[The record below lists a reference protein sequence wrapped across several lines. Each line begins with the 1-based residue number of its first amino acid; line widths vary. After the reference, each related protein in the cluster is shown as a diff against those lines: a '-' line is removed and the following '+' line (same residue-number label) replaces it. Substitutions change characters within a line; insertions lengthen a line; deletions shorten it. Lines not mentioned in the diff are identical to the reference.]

1 MGVKKYKLYKDG
13 KHLVIGAIA
22 VVGVMATTGISHVS
36 ADTVTPSDTA
46 QAVKT
51 TDTSQSNKQVTLQP
65 AQSKDTSPV
74 VKSDVPTSV
83 PTNVTQD
90 EAKKTV
96 DTAQDTVKGNVDTVQ
111 KAGVDVTKGGTQDVT
126 INKDNAS
133 SKANDIL
140 SDLNKQ
146 DQAVKEATAKQEAN
160 KQAKQTADKQHDEAV
175 KQGQADLN
183 KATNDLD
190 KQVDDTKKAGIE
202 VSVKV
207 SKLSPKYQSLKGL
220 TGQEMLTA
228 MAKNIALYQQAV
240 ASGVQSENADKATL
254 EALVNEYQQK
264 QADFAKAQ
272 TDRNQANEKGKQ
284 DLDNAN
290 HALAD
295 EIKKAKEAGIE
306 VSVVVAHQS
315 PAYQDLKGL
324 EGQVLLDAM
333 AHNIEVYNKTVADAT
348 AMSQQ
353 DKQTLANL
361 TAEYKQKVAEYQAKK
376 AKIDKSNADK
386 KATYDKA
393 VIDRQNAINE
403 AIAKGDQHYKG
414 SYNLHGLYGGFLNG
428 VLHYDYTYHWDNN
441 KQTFIVTQVSYTFD
455 SARPDQKG
463 NGFWD
468 AVYVQAP
475 KSAIPK
481 DGAKGQI
488 QHGTDL
494 VQNGDTLWQ
503 SVQGSQYGV
512 MFFLSQNNK
521 TGAVTTHVDNTSF
534 VPYEAVQLPDGSYEL
549 ARFIVRNRQGDPN
562 ITNSE
567 YANWMEANK
576 VIVQSNI
583 PVVPTVPTYEQVPTA
598 PAVPKNEVHQ
608 VSVDELPT
616 PDAPVAPKATVTKVT
631 VAELPQAETPA
642 PQKVDV
648 HYYNV
653 HTTPDI
659 PELTHTTPEPTPK
672 AKVARANILP
682 HTGANDNSMAS
693 ILSALVG
700 IAILG
705 LLGVMSKFKKQ
716 K

>member
-22 VVGVMATTGISHVS
+22 VAGVMATTGIPHVS
-36 ADTVTPSDTA
+36 ADTATPNDTA

-51 TDTSQSNKQVTLQP
+51 TDTSQSDKQVTLQS
-65 AQSKDTSPV
+65 AQSKDTTPV

-90 EAKKTV
+90 EAKKAV
-96 DTAQDTVKGNVDTVQ
+96 DTAQDIVKGNVDTAQ
-111 KAGVDVTKGGTQDVT
+111 KAGVDVTKGSTQDVT

-146 DQAVKEATAKQEAN
+146 DQAVKEATAKQTAD

-183 KATNDLD
+183 KATNDLA

-220 TGQEMLTA
+220 TGQEMLTT
-228 MAKNIALYQQAV
+228 MAKNIDLYKQSV

-254 EALVNEYQQK
+254 EALVKEYQQK
-264 QADFAKAQ
+264 QADFTKAQ

-290 HALAD
+290 TDLAD
-295 EIKKAKEAGIE
+295 EVKKAKEAGIE

-324 EGQVLLDAM
+324 EGQPLLDAM

-361 TAEYKQKVAEYQAKK
+361 TAEYKQKVAQYQAEK
-376 AKIDKSNADK
+376 ARVDKENADK
-386 KATYDKA
+386 KAAYEKA
-393 VIDRQNAINE
+393 LQDYLNATHHNTVMQAKTDTDMANGQYQTFMTSDVNQNTGEFSLKHDMNDGVSIIGRGELKGKVNYQVVSNVDGTETIKVTSID
-403 AIAKGDQHYKG
+403 
-414 SYNLHGLYGGFLNG
+414 LYS
-428 VLHYDYTYHWDNN
+428 YTYTNLNYNTAVNQNINFHVYDNN
-441 KQTFIVTQVSYTFD
+441 GNELFSVYHDGQSSFSRKINKNFKLNKSIKLTPGQQSDLFDFLKIDDNWIYNTHGKVFIAFQNTN
-455 SARPDQKG
+455 K
-463 NGFWD
+463 
-468 AVYVQAP
+468 AP
-475 KSAIPK
+475 
-481 DGAKGQI
+481 
-488 QHGTDL
+488 
-494 VQNGDTLWQ
+494 
-503 SVQGSQYGV
+503 
-512 MFFLSQNNK
+512 
-521 TGAVTTHVDNTSF
+521 
-534 VPYEAVQLPDGSYEL
+534 QLP
-549 ARFIVRNRQGDPN
+549 N
-562 ITNSE
+562 
-567 YANWMEANK
+567 YAP
-576 VIVQSNI
+576 Q
-583 PVVPTVPTYEQVPTA
+583 PTA
-598 PAVPKNEVHQ
+598 PAVPKTEVHQ

-631 VAELPQAETPA
+631 VDELPQAETPA

-653 HTTPDI
+653 HTTADVPA
-659 PELTHTTPEPTPK
+659 LTHTTQEPAPK
-672 AKVARANILP
+672 AKVAQASILP

-693 ILSALVG
+693 MLSALAG
-700 IAILG
+700 IASLG
-705 LLGVMSKFKKQ
+705 LLGAMSKFKKQ

>member
-1 MGVKKYKLYKDG
+1 MPEKKYKLYKDG

-22 VVGVMATTGISHVS
+22 IAGIMATTSIHQVN
-36 ADTVTPSDTA
+36 ADTVTPSDTS
-46 QAVKT
+46 QVVKVADT
-51 TDTSQSNKQVTLQP
+51 KPDTQPVTSQPTQL
-65 AQSKDTSPV
+65 ADTAIKADTTTP
-74 VKSDVPTSV
+74 VKSDVATSV
-83 PTNVTQD
+83 PANATQD
-90 EAKKTV
+90 EAKKAV
-96 DTAQDTVKGNVDTVQ
+96 DKAQDTVKGNVDAAQ
-111 KAGVDVTKGGTQDVT
+111 KAGVDVTTGKTTDVT
-126 INKDNAS
+126 INDDNAS
-133 SKANDIL
+133 SKTSEVL

-175 KQGQADLN
+175 IQGQADLN

-207 SKLSPKYQSLKGL
+207 SKLSPKYRSLKGL

-228 MAKNIALYQQAV
+228 MAKNIVLYKQAV

-254 EALVNEYQQK
+254 EALVKEYKQK

-290 HALAD
+290 NALAD

-324 EGQVLLDAM
+324 EGQALLDAM

-361 TAEYKQKVAEYQAKK
+361 TAEYNQKVAQYQAKK

-598 PAVPKNEVHQ
+598 PAVRKTEVHQ
-608 VSVDELPT
+608 VSVD
-616 PDAPVAPKATVTKVT
+616 
-631 VAELPQAETPA
+631 ELPQAETPA

-653 HTTPDI
+653 HTTPDV
-659 PELTHTTPEPTPK
+659 PTLTHTTQEPAPK
-672 AKVARANILP
+672 AKVSQASILP

-693 ILSALVG
+693 MLSALTG
-700 IAILG
+700 IASLG
-705 LLGVMSKFKKQ
+705 LLGAMSKFKKQ